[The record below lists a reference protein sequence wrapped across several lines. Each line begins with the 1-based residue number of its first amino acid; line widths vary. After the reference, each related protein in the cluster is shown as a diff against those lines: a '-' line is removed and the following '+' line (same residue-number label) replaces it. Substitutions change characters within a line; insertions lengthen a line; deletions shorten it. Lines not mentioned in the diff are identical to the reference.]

1 MDPADEI
8 QTSPRLSRIK
18 YGRRIV
24 TVYEKQLWET
34 TGPIRVSP
42 LTAQFDLDRSIG
54 KAVIDR

>member
-1 MDPADEI
+1 M
-8 QTSPRLSRIK
+8 
-18 YGRRIV
+18 GN
-24 TVYEKQLWET
+24 